1 MKKNLIFAEVVKE
14 TLKNIMYSNKKTVL
28 FGLGVDDPKGIFGTT
43 KGLKEIF
50 GPKRVFDIPASE
62 NAMTGV
68 AIGMSLNG
76 IIPIMCHQRMDF
88 FLLAFDQLIN
98 NAAKWKFM
106 FGGQQKSPI
115 IIRLIVGR
123 GWGQGPTHSQNFQN
137 MLANVPGLK
146 IFIPSLPSTMRDILN
161 SSINSSDPVLII
173 EHRWLHNIEEKIDL
187 KFKREIKAATKK
199 VSGKQLTIIS
209 SSYSTIEIMKLYKVL
224 KQNKISFDHI
234 DLNVLRPLNDNII
247 FNSVKKTGKLLVLDN
262 SVHKTCSFGG
272 HLISELISKKNN
284 IFKSEP
290 INLTLPDIPS
300 PSSFYL
306 TKDFYNSEKKI
317 LKSISI
323 LVGKKI
329 NYNHDIKIHDIPDPS
344 FRGPF

>member
-173 EHRWLHNIEEKIDL
+173 EHRWLHNIKEKIDL
-187 KFKREIKAATKK
+187 KLKREIKAATKK

-317 LKSISI
+317 LKSISK